1 MERLDADFLVVDL
14 LSHGSPHEYT
24 IRRLT
29 GIDIR
34 STDITQED
42 D

>member
-1 MERLDADFLVVDL
+1 MERLEADFLVVDL

-29 GIDIR
+29 GVDIR
-34 STDITQED
+34 SQED
-42 D
+42 VES